1 MSNKILVSEIKEN
14 EKVESFFLVKDKN
27 IAMAK
32 NGKPYINIKLMDKS
46 GEIEGRV
53 WDNAEEVAS
62 HFEKNDIV
70 TVKGRGALYQGKVQ
84 LSIID
89 VRKAP
94 EGAVSAAEFLPRSV
108 REPDEMLSELKGIIS
123 GIKEP
128 YLKMLMDSFMDDK
141 AFVESLK
148 TAPAA
153 KGMHHVY
160 IGGLLEHALSVA
172 HLVLEL
178 SKHYAGVNRDLLL
191 TGSILHDMGKTKE
204 LSYKAAFDYTD
215 EGRLLGHIIIG
226 IQMLD
231 EKIRGIEGFPE
242 KTAMLLR
249 HMIASHHGEL
259 EFGSPKRPK
268 TLEALLLHNIEDM
281 DAKINAYQAAI
292 TKETTEETGWTSYQK
307 MFERYLYKGE

>member
-1 MSNKILVSEIKEN
+1 MPSKIYVSEIKEN
-14 EKVESFFLVKDKN
+14 DKVESYFLVKDKN

-53 WDNAEEVAS
+53 WDNAEEIARQ
-62 HFEKNDIV
+62 FEKNDIV
-70 TVKGRGALYQGKVQ
+70 VIKGRGALYQGKTQ
-84 LSIID
+84 LSLID

-94 EGAVSAAEFLPRSV
+94 EGVASAEDFLPRSE
-108 REPDEMLSELKGIIS
+108 RDPDDMLSELKGIIS
-123 GIKEP
+123 DIKDP
-128 YLKMLMDSFMDDK
+128 HLKRLMDSFMADK
-141 AFVESLK
+141 SFVELFK

-160 IGGLLEHALSVA
+160 IGGLLEHTLSVA
-172 HLVLEL
+172 HLVVEL
-178 SKHYAGVNRDLLL
+178 SRHYGSVNKDILL
-191 TGSILHDMGKTKE
+191 TGSILHDMGKTRE
-204 LSYKAAFDYTD
+204 LSYRAAFDYTD

-226 IQMLD
+226 IRMLD
-231 EKIRGIEGFPE
+231 EKVEGIEGFPE
-242 KTAMLLR
+242 KTALLLR

-268 TLEALLLHNIEDM
+268 TLEALLLHHIEDM
-281 DAKINAYQAAI
+281 DAKANAYQIAVA
-292 TKETTEETGWTSYQK
+292 KETNEETSWTPYQK

>member
-1 MSNKILVSEIKEN
+1 MPNKVYVSEIKEN
-14 EKVESFFLVKDKN
+14 EKVDSCFLVKDKN

-53 WDNAEEVAS
+53 WDNAEEIAAQ
-62 HFEKNDIV
+62 FEKNDIV
-70 TVKGRGALYQGKVQ
+70 TVKARGALYQGKVQ
-84 LSIID
+84 LSIVD
-89 VRKAP
+89 VRRAP
-94 EGAVSAAEFLPRSV
+94 EGAASPADFLPRSK
-108 REPDEMLSELKGIIS
+108 REPEEMFSELKVIIS
-123 GIKEP
+123 GIKDP
-128 YLKMLMDSFMDDK
+128 YLKRLMDSFMDDK
-141 AFVESLK
+141 LFTDALK

-160 IGGLLEHALSVA
+160 IGGLLEHVLSVS

-178 SKHYAGVNRDLLL
+178 AKHYDGVNHDLLL
-191 TGSILHDMGKTKE
+191 TGSILHDMGKIKE
-204 LSYKAAFDYTD
+204 LSYRAAFDYTD
-215 EGRLLGHIIIG
+215 IGRLLGHIIIG

-231 EKIRGIEGFPE
+231 EKIRGIDGFPE

-268 TLEALLLHNIEDM
+268 TIEALLLHNIEDM
-281 DAKINAYQAAI
+281 DAKVNAFQAAMA
-292 TKETTEETGWTSYQK
+292 KETSEESNWTPYQK
-307 MFERYLYKGE
+307 MFERYLYKSE

>member
-1 MSNKILVSEIKEN
+1 MPSKIYVSEIKEN
-14 EKVESFFLVKDKN
+14 EKVESYFLVKDKN

-53 WDNAEEVAS
+53 WDNAEEIARQ
-62 HFEKNDIV
+62 FEKNDIV
-70 TVKGRGALYQGKVQ
+70 AVKGRGALYQGKTQ
-84 LSIID
+84 LSLID

-94 EGAVSAAEFLPRSV
+94 EGVASAGDFLPRSE
-108 REPDEMLSELKGIIS
+108 RDPDEMLSELKGIIAD
-123 GIKEP
+123 IKDP
-128 YLKMLMDSFMDDK
+128 HLKKLMDSFMGDK
-141 AFVESLK
+141 PFVELFK

-160 IGGLLEHALSVA
+160 IGGLLEHTLSVA
-172 HLVLEL
+172 HLVVEL
-178 SKHYAGVNRDLLL
+178 SRHYSSVNKDILL

-231 EKIRGIEGFPE
+231 EKIREIEGFPE

-268 TLEALLLHNIEDM
+268 TLEALLLHHIEDM
-281 DAKINAYQAAI
+281 DAKANAYQIAVA
-292 TKETTEETGWTSYQK
+292 KETNEETSWTPYQK